1 MIAFIE
7 LLGRVFAAPLETIW
21 ASAGPAGVI
30 ALAGMVGA
38 IGLVTLVAASR
49 VGAIVALAASLG
61 VRTRLERAIEPADRG
76 ELLSQSD
83 PDADGRPRPRAPG
96 ILLQTA

>member
-1 MIAFIE
+1 MTAFIE
-7 LLGRVFAAPLETIW
+7 LLGRLFASSFETVW
-21 ASAGPAGVI
+21 SSASPAGVI

-49 VGAIVALAASLG
+49 VGSIVALAASLS

-83 PDADGRPRPRAPG
+83 PDAAGRPRPRAPG
-96 ILLQTA
+96 HLLQTA